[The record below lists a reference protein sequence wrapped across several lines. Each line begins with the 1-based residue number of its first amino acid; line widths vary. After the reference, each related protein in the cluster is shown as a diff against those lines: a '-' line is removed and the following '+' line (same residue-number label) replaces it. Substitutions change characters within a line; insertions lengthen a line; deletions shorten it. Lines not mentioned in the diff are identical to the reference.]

1 MMHGTNCQTQQQL
14 EQLIEQRFST
24 LSNRLQLIG
33 RYLLDQPEQVAFG
46 TTASI
51 AQGAGVHASA
61 LVRFA
66 NAFGFSGFSQMQQ
79 LFQQQL
85 VQSGVDYPSR
95 IAAVREDHSVAP
107 DMAGL
112 SYLQQISQANQQAMQ
127 QLCTDMDNV
136 TLASAT
142 RLLQQARI
150 IHIQGAR
157 RAFPVAS
164 YAGYLLGNS
173 GRAVQVLDG
182 VGYMQHSGLNLISA
196 DDVVLAISYAPY
208 ASETQAVLER
218 ALQCGAKIIAITDSR
233 LSPLVAQA
241 NVALLVREAELHAFR
256 SLNASMNLVQAL
268 VLALLHDEGHTAV
281 SDQAHADA
289 ASESFT

>member
-46 TTASI
+46 TTSSI

-268 VLALLHDEGHTAV
+268 VLALLHDEGHAAA

-289 ASESFT
+289 ASESST